1 MTDFNQLDVS
11 MRLFLTVAL
20 LASFSVQMLVVIG
33 FIQFRRMKSAPL
45 WGLILELAVLAQMV
59 LSAFVQVKSW
69 DSSTYGT
76 AKNIGSSGSGIA
88 GRIGSSGSGI
98 TGRIG
103 SSGSGITGRIGST
116 GSGIAGR
123 IGSSGSGI
131 TGRIG
136 STGSGIAGTAGSE
149 NTVLIS
155 LRWIIFAGLAVAG
168 IVALIIKMKMQMAS
182 LRKWGQACFLLSP
195 AAAVFFILPSMEE
208 RRPENFSFRMLLV
221 TFFLLGRAASEAV
234 FQHRKRRK
242 YVVAGSVKEAIDT
255 IPVGLL
261 YYQKN
266 GRILLLNS
274 QMQKIMRTLSGRVY
288 RNGNDFCADL
298 RDEKK
303 PAGKARERIG
313 AQTAFRVGDRR
324 WMFTL
329 HENMTDRDPCS
340 LLTAMDVTD
349 EWTATKKLLEHTRA
363 LRKNNEDLRKL
374 TIDLGKISRMQE
386 IGRARSQLH
395 ETMGQQ
401 ISLLLRTLQ
410 DGKEPD
416 QKLIAAL
423 SQNFLKQMAQP
434 VQIPPSQ
441 AIASLIETYR
451 AVGISVR
458 VTGRPASEED
468 AALAQVNILTEAVTN
483 AVRHGYATEI
493 KAEFSETGAL
503 EEQGTSAGEK
513 AETEGNA
520 GKNAGRCT
528 ESENSESAGRCAEN
542 GNSETS
548 GAEGN
553 AGKNAGRCTESENS
567 ESAEPGVNADESA
580 EPGGNELTQKSTL
593 PGNSWLLRI
602 SNNGITEMGPVHE
615 GGGIA
620 HMREIAAQMGGTF
633 QYGVESV
640 KSEFYIMISLPKETG

>member
-11 MRLFLTVAL
+11 MCLFLTVAI
-20 LASFSVQMLVVIG
+20 LASFSFQMLVVIG

-45 WGLILELAVLAQMV
+45 WGLILELAILAQMV

-76 AKNIGSSGSGIA
+76 AKNIGSTGSGIA

-493 KAEFSETGAL
+493 KAEFSETGAV

>member
-11 MRLFLTVAL
+11 MRLFLTVAI

-76 AKNIGSSGSGIA
+76 AKNIGSTGSGIA

-98 TGRIG
+98 T
-103 SSGSGITGRIGST
+103 
-116 GSGIAGR
+116 GR

-493 KAEFSETGAL
+493 KAEFSETGAV

>member
-11 MRLFLTVAL
+11 MCLFLTVAI
-20 LASFSVQMLVVIG
+20 LASFSFQMLVVIG

-76 AKNIGSSGSGIA
+76 AKNIGSTGSGTA

-103 SSGSGITGRIGST
+103 SSGSGITGRIGS
-116 GSGIAGR
+116 
-123 IGSSGSGI
+123 SGSGI
-131 TGRIG
+131 T
-136 STGSGIAGTAGSE
+136 GTAGSE

-528 ESENSESAGRCAEN
+528 ENENSES
-542 GNSETS
+542 
-548 GAEGN
+548 
-553 AGKNAGRCTESENS
+553 TE
-567 ESAEPGVNADESA
+567 AGVNADESA

>member
-11 MRLFLTVAL
+11 MCLFLTVAI
-20 LASFSVQMLVVIG
+20 LASFSFQMLVVIG

-76 AKNIGSSGSGIA
+76 AKNIGSTGSGIA

-98 TGRIG
+98 T
-103 SSGSGITGRIGST
+103 
-116 GSGIAGR
+116 GR

>member
-11 MRLFLTVAL
+11 MCLFLTVAI
-20 LASFSVQMLVVIG
+20 LASFSFQMLVVIG

-45 WGLILELAVLAQMV
+45 WGLILELAILAQMV

-76 AKNIGSSGSGIA
+76 AKNIGSTGSGIA

-103 SSGSGITGRIGST
+103 SSGSGITGRIGS
-116 GSGIAGR
+116 
-123 IGSSGSGI
+123 SGSGI
-131 TGRIG
+131 T
-136 STGSGIAGTAGSE
+136 GTAGSE

>member
-11 MRLFLTVAL
+11 MCLFLTVAI
-20 LASFSVQMLVVIG
+20 LASFSFQMLVVIG

-45 WGLILELAVLAQMV
+45 WGLILELAILAQMV

-76 AKNIGSSGSGIA
+76 AKNIGSTGSGIA

-298 RDEKK
+298 RNEKK
-303 PAGKARERIG
+303 PAGKERERIG

-493 KAEFSETGAL
+493 KAEFSETGAV

-513 AETEGNA
+513 
-520 GKNAGRCT
+520 
-528 ESENSESAGRCAEN
+528 
-542 GNSETS
+542 
-548 GAEGN
+548 
-553 AGKNAGRCTESENS
+553 
-567 ESAEPGVNADESA
+567 ADESA

>member
-11 MRLFLTVAL
+11 MCLFLTVAI
-20 LASFSVQMLVVIG
+20 LASFSFQMLVVIG

-45 WGLILELAVLAQMV
+45 WGLILELAILAQMV

-76 AKNIGSSGSGIA
+76 AKN
-88 GRIGSSGSGI
+88 
-98 TGRIG
+98 
-103 SSGSGITGRIGST
+103 IGST

-528 ESENSESAGRCAEN
+528 ENENSES
-542 GNSETS
+542 
-548 GAEGN
+548 
-553 AGKNAGRCTESENS
+553 TE
-567 ESAEPGVNADESA
+567 AGVNADESA

>member
-11 MRLFLTVAL
+11 MCLFLTVAI
-20 LASFSVQMLVVIG
+20 LASFSFQMLVVIG

-69 DSSTYGT
+69 DSSTYDT
-76 AKNIGSSGSGIA
+76 AKNIGSTGSGITGRIGSSGSGIA

-98 TGRIG
+98 
-103 SSGSGITGRIGST
+103 
-116 GSGIAGR
+116 AGR
-123 IGSSGSGI
+123 IGSS
-131 TGRIG
+131 
-136 STGSGIAGTAGSE
+136 GSGIAGTAGSE
-149 NTVLIS
+149 NPVLIS

>member
-11 MRLFLTVAL
+11 MCLFLTVAI
-20 LASFSVQMLVVIG
+20 LASFSFQMLVVIG

-45 WGLILELAVLAQMV
+45 WGLILELAILAQMV

-76 AKNIGSSGSGIA
+76 AKN
-88 GRIGSSGSGI
+88 
-98 TGRIG
+98 
-103 SSGSGITGRIGST
+103 
-116 GSGIAGR
+116 
-123 IGSSGSGI
+123 
-131 TGRIG
+131 IG

-155 LRWIIFAGLAVAG
+155 LRWIIFAGLTVAG

-303 PAGKARERIG
+303 PAGKERERIG

-493 KAEFSETGAL
+493 KAEFSETGAV

-528 ESENSESAGRCAEN
+528 EN
-542 GNSETS
+542 
-548 GAEGN
+548 
-553 AGKNAGRCTESENS
+553 ENS

>member
-11 MRLFLTVAL
+11 MRLFLTVAI

-76 AKNIGSSGSGIA
+76 AKNIGS
-88 GRIGSSGSGI
+88 
-98 TGRIG
+98 
-103 SSGSGITGRIGST
+103 T
-116 GSGIAGR
+116 GSGTAGR

-303 PAGKARERIG
+303 PAGKERERIG

-493 KAEFSETGAL
+493 KAEFSETGAV

-528 ESENSESAGRCAEN
+528 EN
-542 GNSETS
+542 
-548 GAEGN
+548 
-553 AGKNAGRCTESENS
+553 ENS

>member
-11 MRLFLTVAL
+11 MCLFLTVAI
-20 LASFSVQMLVVIG
+20 LASFSFQMLVVIG

-45 WGLILELAVLAQMV
+45 WGLILELAILAQMV

-76 AKNIGSSGSGIA
+76 AKNIGSTGSGIA

-98 TGRIG
+98 T
-103 SSGSGITGRIGST
+103 
-116 GSGIAGR
+116 GR

-528 ESENSESAGRCAEN
+528 ENENSES
-542 GNSETS
+542 
-548 GAEGN
+548 
-553 AGKNAGRCTESENS
+553 TE
-567 ESAEPGVNADESA
+567 AGVNADESA

>member
-11 MRLFLTVAL
+11 MRLFLTVAI

-76 AKNIGSSGSGIA
+76 AKNIGSTGSGIA

-98 TGRIG
+98 T
-103 SSGSGITGRIGST
+103 
-116 GSGIAGR
+116 GR

>member
-33 FIQFRRMKSAPL
+33 FIQFRRMKLAPL

-98 TGRIG
+98 T
-103 SSGSGITGRIGST
+103 
-116 GSGIAGR
+116 
-123 IGSSGSGI
+123 
-131 TGRIG
+131 
-136 STGSGIAGTAGSE
+136 GTAGSE

-255 IPVGLL
+255 ITVGLL

-493 KAEFSETGAL
+493 KAEFSETGAV
-503 EEQGTSAGEK
+503 EEQGTRAGEK

-520 GKNAGRCT
+520 GKT
-528 ESENSESAGRCAEN
+528 AGRCAEN
-542 GNSETS
+542 
-548 GAEGN
+548 
-553 AGKNAGRCTESENS
+553 ENG
-567 ESAEPGVNADESA
+567 ESAEAGVNADESA

>member
-11 MRLFLTVAL
+11 MCLFLTVAI
-20 LASFSVQMLVVIG
+20 LASFSFQMLVVIG

-45 WGLILELAVLAQMV
+45 WGLILELAILAQMV

-76 AKNIGSSGSGIA
+76 AKN
-88 GRIGSSGSGI
+88 
-98 TGRIG
+98 
-103 SSGSGITGRIGST
+103 IGST

-298 RDEKK
+298 RNEKK
-303 PAGKARERIG
+303 PAGKERERIG

-493 KAEFSETGAL
+493 KAEFSETGAV

-528 ESENSESAGRCAEN
+528 ENENSES
-542 GNSETS
+542 
-548 GAEGN
+548 
-553 AGKNAGRCTESENS
+553 TE
-567 ESAEPGVNADESA
+567 AGVNADESA

>member
-11 MRLFLTVAL
+11 MCLFLTVAI
-20 LASFSVQMLVVIG
+20 LASFSFQMLVVIG

-76 AKNIGSSGSGIA
+76 AKNIGSTGSGIA

-103 SSGSGITGRIGST
+103 SSGN
-116 GSGIAGR
+116 GIAGR

-131 TGRIG
+131 T
-136 STGSGIAGTAGSE
+136 GTAGSE

-208 RRPENFSFRMLLV
+208 RRPENYSFRMLLV

-493 KAEFSETGAL
+493 KAEFSETGAV

-528 ESENSESAGRCAEN
+528 ENENSES
-542 GNSETS
+542 
-548 GAEGN
+548 
-553 AGKNAGRCTESENS
+553 TE
-567 ESAEPGVNADESA
+567 AGVNADESA

>member
-11 MRLFLTVAL
+11 MCLFLTVAI
-20 LASFSVQMLVVIG
+20 LASFSFQMLVVIG

-76 AKNIGSSGSGIA
+76 AKN
-88 GRIGSSGSGI
+88 
-98 TGRIG
+98 
-103 SSGSGITGRIGST
+103 IGST

-528 ESENSESAGRCAEN
+528 EN
-542 GNSETS
+542 
-548 GAEGN
+548 
-553 AGKNAGRCTESENS
+553 ENS

>member
-11 MRLFLTVAL
+11 MCLFLTVAI

-76 AKNIGSSGSGIA
+76 AKNIGST
-88 GRIGSSGSGI
+88 GSGI
-98 TGRIG
+98 TGRIS
-103 SSGSGITGRIGST
+103 SSGSA
-116 GSGIAGR
+116 IA
-123 IGSSGSGI
+123 
-131 TGRIG
+131 GRIG

-149 NTVLIS
+149 NPVLIS

-182 LRKWGQACFLLSP
+182 LQKWGQACFLLSP

-363 LRKNNEDLRKL
+363 LRKNNEGLRKL

-410 DGKEPD
+410 EGKEPD

-493 KAEFSETGAL
+493 KAEFSETGAV

-520 GKNAGRCT
+520 GRNAGRCT

-567 ESAEPGVNADESA
+567 ESAEDGVNADESA
-580 EPGGNELTQKSTL
+580 EPGGNELTQKSIL

>member
-11 MRLFLTVAL
+11 MCLFLTVAI
-20 LASFSVQMLVVIG
+20 LASFSFQMLVVIG

-45 WGLILELAVLAQMV
+45 WGLILELAILAQMV

-76 AKNIGSSGSGIA
+76 AKN
-88 GRIGSSGSGI
+88 
-98 TGRIG
+98 
-103 SSGSGITGRIGST
+103 
-116 GSGIAGR
+116 
-123 IGSSGSGI
+123 
-131 TGRIG
+131 IG

-528 ESENSESAGRCAEN
+528 ENENSES
-542 GNSETS
+542 
-548 GAEGN
+548 
-553 AGKNAGRCTESENS
+553 TE
-567 ESAEPGVNADESA
+567 AGVNADESA

>member
-11 MRLFLTVAL
+11 MRLFLTVAI

-76 AKNIGSSGSGIA
+76 AKN
-88 GRIGSSGSGI
+88 
-98 TGRIG
+98 
-103 SSGSGITGRIGST
+103 IGST

-303 PAGKARERIG
+303 PAGKERERIG

-493 KAEFSETGAL
+493 KAEFSETGAV

-528 ESENSESAGRCAEN
+528 EN
-542 GNSETS
+542 
-548 GAEGN
+548 
-553 AGKNAGRCTESENS
+553 ENS

>member
-11 MRLFLTVAL
+11 MCLFLTVAI
-20 LASFSVQMLVVIG
+20 LASFSFQMLVVIG

-76 AKNIGSSGSGIA
+76 AKNIGSTGSGTA

-103 SSGSGITGRIGST
+103 SSGSGITGRIGS
-116 GSGIAGR
+116 
-123 IGSSGSGI
+123 SGSGI
-131 TGRIG
+131 T
-136 STGSGIAGTAGSE
+136 GTAGSE

-155 LRWIIFAGLAVAG
+155 LRWIIFAGLTVAG

-298 RDEKK
+298 RNEKK
-303 PAGKARERIG
+303 PAGKERERIG

-493 KAEFSETGAL
+493 KAEFSETGAV

-528 ESENSESAGRCAEN
+528 ENENSES
-542 GNSETS
+542 
-548 GAEGN
+548 
-553 AGKNAGRCTESENS
+553 TE
-567 ESAEPGVNADESA
+567 AGVNADESA

>member
-11 MRLFLTVAL
+11 MCLFLTVAI
-20 LASFSVQMLVVIG
+20 LASFSFQMLVVIG

-45 WGLILELAVLAQMV
+45 WGLILELAILAQMV

-76 AKNIGSSGSGIA
+76 AKN
-88 GRIGSSGSGI
+88 
-98 TGRIG
+98 
-103 SSGSGITGRIGST
+103 IGST

-528 ESENSESAGRCAEN
+528 EN
-542 GNSETS
+542 
-548 GAEGN
+548 
-553 AGKNAGRCTESENS
+553 ENS

>member
-11 MRLFLTVAL
+11 MRLFLTVAI

-76 AKNIGSSGSGIA
+76 AKN
-88 GRIGSSGSGI
+88 
-98 TGRIG
+98 
-103 SSGSGITGRIGST
+103 IGST

-303 PAGKARERIG
+303 PAGKERERIG

-493 KAEFSETGAL
+493 KAEFSETGAV

-528 ESENSESAGRCAEN
+528 ENENSES
-542 GNSETS
+542 
-548 GAEGN
+548 
-553 AGKNAGRCTESENS
+553 TE
-567 ESAEPGVNADESA
+567 AGVNADESA

>member
-11 MRLFLTVAL
+11 MCLFLTVAI
-20 LASFSVQMLVVIG
+20 LASFSFQMLVVIG

-76 AKNIGSSGSGIA
+76 AKNIGSSGSGI
-88 GRIGSSGSGI
+88 
-98 TGRIG
+98 T
-103 SSGSGITGRIGST
+103 
-116 GSGIAGR
+116 
-123 IGSSGSGI
+123 
-131 TGRIG
+131 
-136 STGSGIAGTAGSE
+136 GTAGSE

-493 KAEFSETGAL
+493 KAEFSETGAV

-528 ESENSESAGRCAEN
+528 ENENSES
-542 GNSETS
+542 
-548 GAEGN
+548 
-553 AGKNAGRCTESENS
+553 TE
-567 ESAEPGVNADESA
+567 AGVNADESA

>member
-11 MRLFLTVAL
+11 MRLFLTVAI
-20 LASFSVQMLVVIG
+20 LASFSFQMLVVIG

-45 WGLILELAVLAQMV
+45 WGLILELAILAQMV

-76 AKNIGSSGSGIA
+76 AKN
-88 GRIGSSGSGI
+88 
-98 TGRIG
+98 
-103 SSGSGITGRIGST
+103 IGST

-303 PAGKARERIG
+303 PAGKERERIG

-493 KAEFSETGAL
+493 KAEFSETGAV

-528 ESENSESAGRCAEN
+528 ENENSES
-542 GNSETS
+542 
-548 GAEGN
+548 
-553 AGKNAGRCTESENS
+553 TE
-567 ESAEPGVNADESA
+567 AGVNADESA

>member
-11 MRLFLTVAL
+11 MCLFLTVAI
-20 LASFSVQMLVVIG
+20 LASFSFQMLVVIG

-45 WGLILELAVLAQMV
+45 WGLILELAILAQMV

-76 AKNIGSSGSGIA
+76 AKNIGSTGSGIA

-98 TGRIG
+98 T
-103 SSGSGITGRIGST
+103 
-116 GSGIAGR
+116 GR

>member
-11 MRLFLTVAL
+11 MRLFLTVAI

-45 WGLILELAVLAQMV
+45 WGLILELAILAQMV

-76 AKNIGSSGSGIA
+76 AKN
-88 GRIGSSGSGI
+88 
-98 TGRIG
+98 
-103 SSGSGITGRIGST
+103 
-116 GSGIAGR
+116 
-123 IGSSGSGI
+123 
-131 TGRIG
+131 IG

-208 RRPENFSFRMLLV
+208 RRPENYSFRMLLV

-493 KAEFSETGAL
+493 KAEFSETGAV

-528 ESENSESAGRCAEN
+528 ENENSES
-542 GNSETS
+542 
-548 GAEGN
+548 
-553 AGKNAGRCTESENS
+553 TE
-567 ESAEPGVNADESA
+567 AGVNADESA

>member
-11 MRLFLTVAL
+11 MCLFLTVAI

-76 AKNIGSSGSGIA
+76 AKN
-88 GRIGSSGSGI
+88 
-98 TGRIG
+98 
-103 SSGSGITGRIGST
+103 
-116 GSGIAGR
+116 

-528 ESENSESAGRCAEN
+528 ENENSES
-542 GNSETS
+542 
-548 GAEGN
+548 
-553 AGKNAGRCTESENS
+553 TE
-567 ESAEPGVNADESA
+567 AGVNADESA

>member
-11 MRLFLTVAL
+11 MCLFLTVAI
-20 LASFSVQMLVVIG
+20 LASFSFQMLVVIG

-45 WGLILELAVLAQMV
+45 WGLILELAILAQMV

-76 AKNIGSSGSGIA
+76 AKN
-88 GRIGSSGSGI
+88 
-98 TGRIG
+98 
-103 SSGSGITGRIGST
+103 IGST

-155 LRWIIFAGLAVAG
+155 LRWIIFAGLTVAG

>member
-11 MRLFLTVAL
+11 MCLFLTVAI
-20 LASFSVQMLVVIG
+20 LASFSFQMLVVIG

-76 AKNIGSSGSGIA
+76 AKNIGSSGSGI
-88 GRIGSSGSGI
+88 
-98 TGRIG
+98 T
-103 SSGSGITGRIGST
+103 
-116 GSGIAGR
+116 
-123 IGSSGSGI
+123 
-131 TGRIG
+131 
-136 STGSGIAGTAGSE
+136 GTAGSE

-528 ESENSESAGRCAEN
+528 ENENSES
-542 GNSETS
+542 
-548 GAEGN
+548 
-553 AGKNAGRCTESENS
+553 TE
-567 ESAEPGVNADESA
+567 AGVNADESA

>member
-11 MRLFLTVAL
+11 MCLFLTVAI
-20 LASFSVQMLVVIG
+20 LASFSFQMLVVIG

-76 AKNIGSSGSGIA
+76 AKNIGSTGSGIA

-103 SSGSGITGRIGST
+103 SSGSGITG
-116 GSGIAGR
+116 
-123 IGSSGSGI
+123 
-131 TGRIG
+131 
-136 STGSGIAGTAGSE
+136 TAGSE

-155 LRWIIFAGLAVAG
+155 LRWIIFAGLTVAG

-493 KAEFSETGAL
+493 KAEFSETGAV

-528 ESENSESAGRCAEN
+528 ENENSES
-542 GNSETS
+542 
-548 GAEGN
+548 
-553 AGKNAGRCTESENS
+553 TE
-567 ESAEPGVNADESA
+567 AGVNADESA

>member
-11 MRLFLTVAL
+11 MCLFLTVAI
-20 LASFSVQMLVVIG
+20 LASFSFQMLVVIG

-45 WGLILELAVLAQMV
+45 WGLILELAILAQMV

-76 AKNIGSSGSGIA
+76 AKN
-88 GRIGSSGSGI
+88 
-98 TGRIG
+98 
-103 SSGSGITGRIGST
+103 IGST

>member
-11 MRLFLTVAL
+11 MRLFLTVAI

-45 WGLILELAVLAQMV
+45 WGLILELAILAQMV

-76 AKNIGSSGSGIA
+76 AKN
-88 GRIGSSGSGI
+88 
-98 TGRIG
+98 
-103 SSGSGITGRIGST
+103 IGST

-303 PAGKARERIG
+303 PAGKERERIG

-493 KAEFSETGAL
+493 KAEFSETGAV

-528 ESENSESAGRCAEN
+528 ENENSES
-542 GNSETS
+542 
-548 GAEGN
+548 
-553 AGKNAGRCTESENS
+553 TE
-567 ESAEPGVNADESA
+567 AGVNADESA

>member
-11 MRLFLTVAL
+11 MCLFLTVAI
-20 LASFSVQMLVVIG
+20 LASFSFQMLVVIG

-76 AKNIGSSGSGIA
+76 AKNIGSTGSGTA

-98 TGRIG
+98 T
-103 SSGSGITGRIGST
+103 
-116 GSGIAGR
+116 GR

-298 RDEKK
+298 RNEKK
-303 PAGKARERIG
+303 PAGKERERIG

-528 ESENSESAGRCAEN
+528 ESENSESA
-542 GNSETS
+542 
-548 GAEGN
+548 
-553 AGKNAGRCTESENS
+553 
-567 ESAEPGVNADESA
+567 EPGVNADESA

>member
-11 MRLFLTVAL
+11 MCLFLTVAI
-20 LASFSVQMLVVIG
+20 LASFSFQMLVVIG

-76 AKNIGSSGSGIA
+76 AKNIGSSGSGI
-88 GRIGSSGSGI
+88 
-98 TGRIG
+98 T
-103 SSGSGITGRIGST
+103 
-116 GSGIAGR
+116 
-123 IGSSGSGI
+123 
-131 TGRIG
+131 
-136 STGSGIAGTAGSE
+136 GTAGSE

-303 PAGKARERIG
+303 PAGKERERIG

-528 ESENSESAGRCAEN
+528 ENENSES
-542 GNSETS
+542 
-548 GAEGN
+548 
-553 AGKNAGRCTESENS
+553 TE
-567 ESAEPGVNADESA
+567 AGVNADESA

>member
-11 MRLFLTVAL
+11 MCLFLTVAI
-20 LASFSVQMLVVIG
+20 LASFSFQMLVVIG

-76 AKNIGSSGSGIA
+76 AKNIGSSGSGI
-88 GRIGSSGSGI
+88 
-98 TGRIG
+98 T
-103 SSGSGITGRIGST
+103 
-116 GSGIAGR
+116 
-123 IGSSGSGI
+123 
-131 TGRIG
+131 
-136 STGSGIAGTAGSE
+136 GTAGSE

-303 PAGKARERIG
+303 PAGKERERIG

-493 KAEFSETGAL
+493 KAEFSETGAV

-528 ESENSESAGRCAEN
+528 ENENSES
-542 GNSETS
+542 
-548 GAEGN
+548 
-553 AGKNAGRCTESENS
+553 TE
-567 ESAEPGVNADESA
+567 AGVNADESA

>member
-11 MRLFLTVAL
+11 MCLFLTVAI
-20 LASFSVQMLVVIG
+20 LASFSFQMLVVIG

-76 AKNIGSSGSGIA
+76 AKN
-88 GRIGSSGSGI
+88 
-98 TGRIG
+98 
-103 SSGSGITGRIGST
+103 
-116 GSGIAGR
+116 
-123 IGSSGSGI
+123 
-131 TGRIG
+131 IG

-303 PAGKARERIG
+303 PAGKERERIG

-528 ESENSESAGRCAEN
+528 ENENSES
-542 GNSETS
+542 
-548 GAEGN
+548 
-553 AGKNAGRCTESENS
+553 TE
-567 ESAEPGVNADESA
+567 AGVNADESA

>member
-11 MRLFLTVAL
+11 MCLFLTVAI
-20 LASFSVQMLVVIG
+20 LASFSFQMLVVIG

-45 WGLILELAVLAQMV
+45 WGLILELAILAQMV

-76 AKNIGSSGSGIA
+76 AKNIGSTGSGIA

-98 TGRIG
+98 T
-103 SSGSGITGRIGST
+103 
-116 GSGIAGR
+116 GR

-303 PAGKARERIG
+303 PAGKERERIG

-520 GKNAGRCT
+520 GKNVGRCT
-528 ESENSESAGRCAEN
+528 ENENSES
-542 GNSETS
+542 
-548 GAEGN
+548 
-553 AGKNAGRCTESENS
+553 TE
-567 ESAEPGVNADESA
+567 AGVNADESA

>member
-11 MRLFLTVAL
+11 MRLFLTVAI
-20 LASFSVQMLVVIG
+20 LASFSFQMLVVIG

-76 AKNIGSSGSGIA
+76 AKNIGSTGSGTA

-103 SSGSGITGRIGST
+103 SSGSGIT
-116 GSGIAGR
+116 
-123 IGSSGSGI
+123 
-131 TGRIG
+131 
-136 STGSGIAGTAGSE
+136 GTAGSE

-298 RDEKK
+298 RNEKK
-303 PAGKARERIG
+303 PAGKERERIG

-493 KAEFSETGAL
+493 KAEFSETGAV

-528 ESENSESAGRCAEN
+528 EN
-542 GNSETS
+542 
-548 GAEGN
+548 
-553 AGKNAGRCTESENS
+553 ENS